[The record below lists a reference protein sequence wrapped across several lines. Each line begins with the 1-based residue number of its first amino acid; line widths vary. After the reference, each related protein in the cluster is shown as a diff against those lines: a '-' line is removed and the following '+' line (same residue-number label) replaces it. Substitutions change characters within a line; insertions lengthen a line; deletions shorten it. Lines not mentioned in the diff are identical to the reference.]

1 MAVLAPWSPALI
13 AAANAAEPDP
23 RMTRSNM
30 RFVFYMTELSYKLAT
45 RLGWLDSLIAE
56 RAIIHRPFMSQQLTL
71 RKTDVTAVSLLF
83 NALSNEYRVGIVNLL
98 RYGPKN
104 VSEISEALKIEQTM
118 ASHNLKC
125 LAFCGLVTSQRL
137 GKTIEY
143 TLNRETVEP
152 ILRLADRHI
161 SKYAV
166 NLRTCKTLAR

>member
-1 MAVLAPWSPALI
+1 
-13 AAANAAEPDP
+13 
-23 RMTRSNM
+23 
-30 RFVFYMTELSYKLAT
+30 
-45 RLGWLDSLIAE
+45 
-56 RAIIHRPFMSQQLTL
+56 MSQKLTL
-71 RKTDVTAVSLLF
+71 RKPDVTAASMLF
-83 NALSNEYRVGIVNLL
+83 NALSNESRVGILNLL
-98 RYGPKN
+98 RNGPKN

-118 ASHNLKC
+118 ASHNIKC